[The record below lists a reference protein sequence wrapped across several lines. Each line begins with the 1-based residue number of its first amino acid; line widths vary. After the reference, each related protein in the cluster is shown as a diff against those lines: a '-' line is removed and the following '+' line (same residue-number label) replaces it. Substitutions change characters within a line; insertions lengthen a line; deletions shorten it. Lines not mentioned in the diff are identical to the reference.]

1 MKKLLLTCATR
12 SFSMRVAR
20 QLSEKFELVLATSDE
35 VPALFGNRYH
45 KIPKGVNPTYA
56 HEMLK
61 MALDLECSYIL
72 PLGLDEVQTLSA
84 SLLLF
89 EEYGIQVLCPSM
101 AELPDLNILENPG
114 AELPL
119 SLVVN
124 GYDVLGTASNAAA
137 FKGLGLISDSGDS
150 FILTVAK

>member
-12 SFSMRVAR
+12 SFSMRVAQ
-20 QLSEKFELVLATSDE
+20 QLSEKFELLLATSDE
-35 VPALFGNRYH
+35 VPAVFGNRYH

-72 PLGLDEVQTLSA
+72 PMGLDEVQTLGA

-101 AELPDLNILENPG
+101 GDLADLTVLENPAAG
-114 AELPL
+114 LPL
-119 SLVVN
+119 SLIVD
-124 GYDVLGTASNAAA
+124 GYDVFEKAANAEN
-137 FKGLGLISDSGDS
+137 FNGLGLISDSGES
-150 FILTVAK
+150 FILAVAK